1 MSASI
6 ELQGLEKRFGAADDG
21 FLAVCGIDA
30 RINAGEFVTLLG
42 ESGCGKTTT
51 LRMIAGLDIPTAGKI
66 LLDGD
71 DITDVPA
78 SDRDMRMVFQD
89 YALFPNMSVADN
101 VGFGLTLKRNRH
113 RFEGIDLKAR
123 VREYLALVQLEQHG
137 DKRPSQLSGGQQ
149 QRTSLARALITNP
162 SVVLFD
168 EPLGSLDANL
178 RKAMQFE
185 LKRIHSELGKTFIYV
200 THDQEEALAMSD
212 RIAVMAEGGSCRWA
226 RPRRSTSSRTAVMSR
241 PSSAPPTSWT
251 PTSRKSAAMPQH
263 PPAQRRATVGGRQW
277 RVPRRDAGVSVMIRS
292 DKLKLAR
299 RPENDGR
306 SWLQGRVN
314 ECLFLGDKMEYLIDL
329 GEGAGRITVH
339 EHKTSER
346 MYQDNETVAVG
357 VMPEDARLL
366 RG

>member
-21 FLAVCGIDA
+21 FIAVRGIDA

-51 LRMIAGLDIPTAGKI
+51 LRMIAGLDMPTAGKI
-66 LLDGD
+66 LLDGEE
-71 DITDVPA
+71 ITDVPA

-89 YALFPNMSVADN
+89 YALFPNMSVAQN
-101 VGFGLTLKRNRH
+101 VGFGLTLKRNRE
-113 RFEGIDLKAR
+113 RFAGIDIAAR
-123 VREYLALVQLEQHG
+123 IQEYLRLVQLESHG

-212 RIAVMAEGGSCRWA
+212 RIAVMADGQILQMGTPEEIYFEPNCRYVA
-226 RPRRSTSSRTAVMSR
+226 SFIGAANVMDAEIEEAGHDSTAVR
-241 PSSAPPTSWT
+241 LTNGERLKVA
-251 PTSRKSAAMPQH
+251 
-263 PPAQRRATVGGRQW
+263 GN
-277 RVPRRDAGVSVMIRS
+277 GVSRGDPDMSIMIRS
-292 DKLKLAR
+292 DKLKLAAE
-299 RPENDGR
+299 PENDGR
-306 SWLQGRVN
+306 SWLRGRVN
-314 ECLFLGDKMEYLIDL
+314 ECLFLGDKLEYLIEL
-329 GEGAGRITVH
+329 AQGAGRITVH
-339 EHKTSER
+339 DHQASER
-346 MYQDNETVAVG
+346 LFQDDQAVAVG
-357 VMPEDARLL
+357 VRPEDARLL

>member
-6 ELQGLEKRFGAADDG
+6 ELQGLEKSFGAATDG
-21 FLAVCGIDA
+21 FMAVRGIDA

-51 LRMIAGLDIPTAGKI
+51 LRMIAGLEMPTAGKI
-66 LLDGD
+66 LLDGE

-89 YALFPNMSVADN
+89 YALFPNMTVAQN
-101 VGFGLTLKRNRH
+101 VGFGLRLKRNRH
-113 RFEGIDLKAR
+113 RFSGIDIDSR
-123 VREYLALVQLEQHG
+123 VREYLELVQLEAHG
-137 DKRPSQLSGGQQ
+137 GKRPLQLSGGQQ

-178 RKAMQFE
+178 RKVMQFE
-185 LKRIHSELGKTFIYV
+185 LKRIHSELGKTFVYV

-212 RIAVMAEGGSCRWA
+212 RIAVMADGRILQMGTPEEIYFEPNCRYVASFIGAANVMDAEVGEIGSD
-226 RPRRSTSSRTAVMSR
+226 STSIRLRSGESLVVAGNGVSRGES
-241 PSSAPPTSWT
+241 
-251 PTSRKSAAMPQH
+251 
-263 PPAQRRATVGGRQW
+263 
-277 RVPRRDAGVSVMIRS
+277 GVSVMIRS

-299 RPENDGR
+299 QPEKDGR

-329 GEGAGRITVH
+329 GGGAGRLTVH
-339 EHKTSER
+339 EHRTSER
-346 MYQDNETVAVG
+346 MYRDDESVAVG

>member
-21 FLAVCGIDA
+21 FMAVCGIDA

-89 YALFPNMSVADN
+89 YALFPNMSVVDN

-113 RFEGIDLKAR
+113 RFAGIDIGAR

-212 RIAVMAEGGSCRWA
+212 RIAVMAEGRILQMGTPEEIYFEPNCRYVA
-226 RPRRSTSSRTAVMSR
+226 SFIGAANVMDADVEETGNGATGIRLRSGERLLVAGNGAPR
-241 PSSAPPTSWT
+241 
-251 PTSRKSAAMPQH
+251 
-263 PPAQRRATVGGRQW
+263 GG
-277 RVPRRDAGVSVMIRS
+277 AGVSVMIRS
-292 DKLKLAR
+292 DKLKLAS

-329 GEGAGRITVH
+329 AEGAGRITVH
-339 EHKTSER
+339 EHKTSGR
-346 MYQDNETVAVG
+346 LYQDDQTVAVG

>member
-21 FLAVCGIDA
+21 FLAVRGIDA

-51 LRMIAGLDIPTAGKI
+51 LRMIAGLDIPTSGSI
-66 LLDGD
+66 LLDGE

-101 VGFGLTLKRNRH
+101 VGFGLKLKRNRH
-113 RFEGIDLKAR
+113 RFAGTDIAAR
-123 VREYLALVQLEQHG
+123 VREYLELVKLETHG
-137 DKRPSQLSGGQQ
+137 DKRPAQLSGGQQ
-149 QRTSLARALITNP
+149 QRTSLARALITDP

-212 RIAVMAEGGSCRWA
+212 RIAVMADGRILQMGTPEEIYFEPSCRYVA
-226 RPRRSTSSRTAVMSR
+226 SFIGAANVMGASVEDTNNGTTGIRLSNGERLVVAGNGTAL
-241 PSSAPPTSWT
+241 
-251 PTSRKSAAMPQH
+251 
-263 PPAQRRATVGGRQW
+263 GEDGI
-277 RVPRRDAGVSVMIRS
+277 SVMIRS

-299 RPENDGR
+299 QPENDGR
-306 SWLQGRVN
+306 SWLRGRVN
-314 ECLFLGDKMEYLIDL
+314 ECLFLGDKIEYLIEL
-329 GEGAGRITVH
+329 AEGAGRVTVH
-339 EHKTSER
+339 EHKVAER
-346 MYQDNETVAVG
+346 LYQDDETVAVG

-366 RG
+366 RD